1 MKKIT
6 IIVCCLFLITGC
18 ISQQREQKKQ
28 LTVASEAYYQ
38 SYGKTYEVDE
48 YTVTLKQL
56 RQAKKELKQQYDLFS
71 LEACKEDTKVIFTI
85 KNKKVEKVEIK
96 LNCNH

>member
-56 RQAKKELKQQYDLFS
+56 RQAKKELKQQYDLSS